1 MTTLV
6 TIGLWMVLS
15 LLSVVL
21 FLVLRTQALQRQ
33 LRDQTMRADE
43 AERAL
48 AAMKRINDKVSKLD
62 EVQRE
67 QSIEAGR
74 PEHLAKR
81 ADFESEW
88 LPGARGGL

>member
-1 MTTLV
+1 MTLV
-6 TIGLWMVLS
+6 TIGLWIVLS
-15 LLSVVL
+15 LVSVVL
-21 FLVLRTQALQRQ
+21 FLVLRNQSLQRQ
-33 LRDQTMRADE
+33 VRDQAMRADE
-43 AERAL
+43 AEASL
-48 AAMKRINDKVSKLD
+48 AAMKRINDKMGKLE

-67 QSIEAGR
+67 QTIEAGR